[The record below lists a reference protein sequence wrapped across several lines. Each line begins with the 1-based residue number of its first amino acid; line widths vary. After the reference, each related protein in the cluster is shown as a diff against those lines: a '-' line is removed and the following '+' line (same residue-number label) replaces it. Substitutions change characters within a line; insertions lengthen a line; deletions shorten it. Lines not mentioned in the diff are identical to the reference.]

1 MMGNSTLSE
10 LRDIFLTQLHLVS
23 AELVE
28 DTVAADL
35 VARPA
40 PLLPFLNNHT
50 AGPHH
55 IILCHLELNII
66 ENIFYDLLGIIDYNV
81 KGLINQGE
89 GSGLLE
95 SELISE
101 HDIGISLIFWM
112 IKKFFLSICSCVC
125 VLVFQ

>member
-1 MMGNSTLSE
+1 M
-10 LRDIFLTQLHLVS
+10 S

-40 PLLPFLNNHT
+40 PLLPFLTHHI

-66 ENIFYDLLGIIDYNV
+66 ENIFYDLLGMIDYNV

-89 GSGLLE
+89 GSGILE

-101 HDIGISLIFWM
+101 HDIGISLIF
-112 IKKFFLSICSCVC
+112 
-125 VLVFQ
+125 